1 MTKTCTFSFSNSLL
15 LPLLLLFIITPLSI
29 ITAIPDCNNPSNAL
43 SSLSTKSSSPWT
55 SPSKDF
61 AFGFQFV
68 QFKDPRY
75 VPLLSIY
82 FTKTPNKTIV
92 WYASPNREIPVG
104 SSVNITNNSLVIYD
118 PKGSEIW
125 SRPETKDK
133 TVTCASMQDNGNFVL
148 KDKDGNIVWESFE
161 DPSDTLLPGQNL
173 SKSQPF
179 RLHARQS
186 ETNFSTNNNFNLTW
200 QGDGNLVLYYSQNHQ
215 QDEQAQN
222 YPYWSTGTDGRGSFL
237 FFDEFGSIYVVD
249 DNNTKLVQVTA
260 GIPGSTQY
268 FYMAR
273 IESDGV
279 FRLYSYQKTKTTVTN
294 EDSCSSGWRE
304 LEQVPDDICVLNIG
318 QNENFICGPNSY
330 CVSVNGKPQCMCPD
344 NYSYFV
350 QPNDPNNLT
359 SCRPNFPPPS
369 CLTDGWETDPAQVD
383 FQERWNL
390 NWPFSDYEFMS
401 GDFDKYTCRER
412 CGSDCFCAAAVY
424 FLDKDNVAH
433 CWKKKYPLSNGRY
446 STKVENGTIVFLKFR
461 KPGYGNK
468 HRSYL
473 TLVLSFL
480 LGSSVFLNILLI
492 LGLVGVFMF
501 LRKRKILGQQ
511 LNESLASETVRRYTY
526 KELEKATRG
535 FKQKLGQ
542 GAFGTVYKGVL
553 GSDTKRFVAIKK
565 LDKVVEEG
573 EHRLLVYEYM
583 SNGSLANFLFGIS
596 RPHWNQRVQIG
607 LGIAKGLTYLHEE
620 CNTQFIHCDIKPQ
633 NILLDDLFA
642 PRISD
647 FGLAKLL
654 LREQTRATRTHA
666 RGTVGYFAPEWF
678 TKASV
683 TSKVDVYS
691 FGVVL
696 LELICCKS
704 SIVFS
709 MSNEEE
715 QALIDWA
722 YDCYRHGKLGKFV
735 ENDEE
740 AKNDIRRVE
749 KHVMVAIWCVQDD
762 PSLRPSMKKVTQMLE
777 DVIAVPLPP
786 RPSMFS
792 SPSSA
797 SSSNDEMVKVKHV
810 KNVHVE
816 SVDETPVSVTGDM
829 NCRGAVKR
837 MWEQWIS
844 SYRRMLMAN

>member
-1 MTKTCTFSFSNSLL
+1 MAKTRTFSFSNSLL
-15 LPLLLLFIITPLSI
+15 QTLLVFFVITPI
-29 ITAIPDCNNPSNAL
+29 ITAIPDCSDSSNAL
-43 SSLSTKSSSPWT
+43 SPLSTQSSSPWT

-82 FTKTPNKTIV
+82 FTKSPNKPIV
-92 WYASPNREIPVG
+92 WYAKPNQEIPVG
-104 SSVNITNNSLVIYD
+104 SSINITNNSLVIYN

-125 SRPETKDK
+125 SRPEKKDK
-133 TVTCASMQDNGNFVL
+133 MVTCASMKDNGNFVL

-161 DPSDTLLPGQNL
+161 EPSDTLLPGQNF

-179 RLHARQS
+179 NLQARQS
-186 ETNFSTNNNFNLTW
+186 ETNFSTSNNFNLSW
-200 QGDGNLVLYYSQNHQ
+200 QDDGNLVLYYSQNHQ
-215 QDEQAQN
+215 EHEQAQN
-222 YPYWSTGTDGRGSFL
+222 YAYWATGTDGRGSRL
-237 FFDEFGSIYVVD
+237 FFDEFGRIYVTD
-249 DNNTKLVQVTA
+249 DNNTKLFQVTN

-279 FRLYSYQKTKTTVTN
+279 FRLYDYYQKTKTVKN
-294 EDSCSSGWRE
+294 EEDNCSSGWKE
-304 LEQVPDDICVLNIG
+304 LEQEPDDICVLNIA

-330 CVSVNGKPQCMCPD
+330 CVSMNGKPQCMCPH

-359 SCRPNFPPPS
+359 SCRPDFPPPS
-369 CLTDGWETDPAQVD
+369 CLVDGWETDPAKVD
-383 FQERWNL
+383 FQEWQNL
-390 NWPFSDYEFMS
+390 NWPFSDYELVS

-412 CGSDCFCAAAVY
+412 CRGDCFCAAAVY
-424 FLDKDNVAH
+424 NVDKDNVAH
-433 CWKKKYPLSNGRY
+433 CWKKKYPLSNGR
-446 STKVENGTIVFLKFR
+446 SSRTAENGTIVFLKFR
-461 KPGYGNK
+461 KAGYENQ

-473 TLVLSFL
+473 TLILSFL
-480 LGSSVFLNILLI
+480 LGSSVFLNILLVLGI
-492 LGLVGVFMF
+492 LGIYMF
-501 LRKRKILGQQ
+501 LRKRKMLGQQ
-511 LNESLASETVRRYTY
+511 LVASLAPETVRSYTY

-535 FKQKLGQ
+535 FKQRLGQ

-553 GSDTKRFVAIKK
+553 ELGSNTKRYVAIKK
-565 LDKVVEEG
+565 LDKVVEEGENEFKTEVSVIGQTHHRNLVRLLGYCDEG

-583 SNGSLANFLFGIS
+583 SNGSLASFLFGIS

-620 CNTQFIHCDIKPQ
+620 CNTQCIHCDIKPQ

-654 LREQTRATRTHA
+654 LAEQTRATKTHA
-666 RGTVGYFAPEWF
+666 RGTIGYFAPEWF
-678 TKASV
+678 TKASI

-709 MSNEEE
+709 MSNDEE

-722 YDCYRHGKLGKFV
+722 YDCYKHGKLVQFV

-749 KHVMVAIWCVQDD
+749 KHVMAAIWCVQDD
-762 PSLRPSMKKVTQMLE
+762 PSLRPSMKKVAQMLE

-786 RPSMFS
+786 RPSMFCS
-792 SPSSA
+792 SSA
-797 SSSNDEMVKVKHV
+797 TSLSS
-810 KNVHVE
+810 
-816 SVDETPVSVTGDM
+816 VSF
-829 NCRGAVKR
+829 
-837 MWEQWIS
+837 
-844 SYRRMLMAN
+844 